1 MHAMEGMT
9 KLLKTVQLIRQSL
22 NPGLHILGILMSM
35 YDRRLSL
42 HRQVVADVREHFQ
55 SLVFETLIPRN
66 VRLAEAPSHGM
77 PIQLY
82 NRNSKGALSY
92 AQLTKELMSRYE
104 TVR

>member
-1 MHAMEGMT
+1 MT
-9 KLLKTVQLIRQSL
+9 
-22 NPGLHILGILMSM
+22 M

-42 HRQVVADVREHFQ
+42 HRQVISDVQSHFK
-55 SLVFETLIPRN
+55 SLIFDTIIPRN

-82 NRNSKGALSY
+82 ARHSKGAQSY
-92 AQLTKELMSRYE
+92 EALAKELINRYE